1 MNIDKLLS
9 TSFKWDKRETIL
21 NELSHKNKVKFAL
34 FCAKQ
39 VKHLLNNKEAIQAID
54 IVELFL
60 EDKATAEEC
69 RKASN
74 AAYTVANTAYA
85 ASAAA
90 YTSAAYTAYTAT
102 TAYTAASAA
111 SYAASAASYAAHAAY
126 TAINLNNPNNGL
138 NKDQLKQEQ
147 MDYLRIVVLSELS
160 EEERDNWLL
169 IASI

>member
-1 MNIDKLLS
+1 MNTDKLFS
-9 TSFKWDKRETIL
+9 IPFKWDKRETIL
-21 NELSHKNKVKFAL
+21 NELSHKNKVRFAL

-39 VKHLLNNKEAIQAID
+39 TRHLINNKEAMQAIN
-54 IVELFL
+54 IIELFL

-74 AAYTVANTAYA
+74 VAYTAVPASHAAYTSYDA

-90 YTSAAYTAYTAT
+90 AAASAVAYYIAS
-102 TAYTAASAA
+102 TAAS
-111 SYAASAASYAAHAAY
+111 ASYAAHAAY
-126 TAINLNNPNNGL
+126 IAINPNNDDPNNRL

-147 MDYLRIVVLSELS
+147 MDYFRILILSELS
-160 EEERDNWLL
+160 KEERDNWLL